1 MHEKGEGMDTL
12 DLFPETTDRAAPCVT
27 EWRSAL
33 LDKWGHPRI
42 EFRLISKWD
51 EGSGWVCGWLVRLDG
66 ALDEWHP
73 SAPNEYKRHGQ
84 YPWYRLDE
92 MPRSG
97 HFSLAAASAARAGKI
112 VLEQMLAYANDEVC
126 VQEARAI
133 SSQVEAQAMTWLIET
148 P

>member
-1 MHEKGEGMDTL
+1 MNNF
-12 DLFPETTDRAAPCVT
+12 DLFPETTVKAAPCVT
-27 EWRSAL
+27 EWRSKL

-42 EFRLISKWD
+42 EFRLIGKWD
-51 EGSGWVCGWLVRLDG
+51 EVQGWVCGWLVRLDG

-73 SAPNEYKRHGQ
+73 SAPNEYKRHVS

-92 MPRSG
+92 MPRSD

-112 VLEQMLAYANDEVC
+112 VLEQMLAYANDGAC
-126 VQEARAI
+126 VEEARAI
-133 SSQVEAQAMTWLIET
+133 SGQVEEQARAWLVDT